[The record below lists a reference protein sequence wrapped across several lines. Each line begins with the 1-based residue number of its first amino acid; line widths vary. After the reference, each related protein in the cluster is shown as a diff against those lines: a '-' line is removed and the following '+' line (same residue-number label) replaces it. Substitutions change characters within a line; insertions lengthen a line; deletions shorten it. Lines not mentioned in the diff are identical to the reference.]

1 MTITTS
7 ITESNTKYKI
17 IKNYVKYLANNDPHY
32 INKIINIIPN
42 NNLSGGNPN
51 SNSNSNSNINY
62 DKIKFIIKNIDLII
76 NDIKL
81 FNKSLG
87 IINKYDDTMSIINST
102 HKKFNYS
109 DNILDYINKISK
121 NDFIFN

>member
-7 ITESNTKYKI
+7 IIESNTKYKI
-17 IKNYVKYLANNDPHY
+17 IKNYVKYLANNDSHY

-42 NNLSGGNPN
+42 NNLLGGNPN
-51 SNSNSNSNINY
+51 PNSNSNINY

-81 FNKSLG
+81 FNKSIG
-87 IINKYDDTMSIINST
+87 IINKYDDTMSMINPT
-102 HKKFNYS
+102 HEKFNYS